1 MHPILFHIPLPNR
14 PLKLWWALVAIA
26 VLSAIYGVWAQRKST
41 REDALTGLVIAA
53 AAGAGAYY
61 WRASDWTPPT
71 GGVPIYSYGVM
82 LGLSLVVGWYITLP
96 LARKIGLPA
105 ETMANCYVWTALA
118 ALAGSRVLYIITNLD
133 EFHET
138 ADYFAF
144 RKGGLVA
151 YGGFLGGYIGSWL
164 YLRAHKIR
172 LMPWADVA
180 VPSLASGL
188 MITRIGCY
196 LYGCDFG
203 QRLSTDAPGFLK
215 KMGTFPKLEDGTLGY
230 FENGSPIPGSPAFA
244 HHLDQCTRGDIHYK
258 AAECLNLKDASF
270 PVHPTQIYES
280 LVGLGLLVLL
290 LWHRKHQKFRGQI
303 FYTFVIAYGFLRFIL
318 ELWRDDDQRGSLPFH
333 TDRYLLIGGG
343 LLLMAIG
350 FTLGVAKAIPNP
362 RLRLGAQIASF
373 VPGVLAIFTMKT
385 AQYVVDDYAYSTSQF
400 IGLVTALI
408 ACFFY
413 SMAWDEAKLAPKLAM
428 ALGLEGAP
436 LADDKALNEPRKKRS
451 DDEGEDEEQDRP
463 KKKLVKKKKK
473 KPVETTPG
481 ETTPGETTPGETTP
495 GEAEEEKDEPEA
507 EKEAPKKDVE
517 EVHQDKDE
525 ESKDD

>member
-14 PLKLWWALVAIA
+14 SLKLWWALVAIA
-26 VLSAIYGVWAQRKST
+26 AISALYGIWAQRKGAK
-41 REDALTGLVIAA
+41 EDALTGLVIAA
-53 AAGAGAYY
+53 AGGAGAYY

-151 YGGFLGGYIGSWL
+151 YGGFIGGIFGSWVFL
-164 YLRAHKIR
+164 LRHQIR
-172 LMPWADVA
+172 LLPWADVA

-188 MITRIGCY
+188 MITRLGCY

-203 QRLSTDAPGFLK
+203 QRLSADAPSFLK

-230 FENGSPIPGSPAFA
+230 FENGSPIPGSPAYA

-280 LVGLGLLVLL
+280 LVGLALLVLL

-362 RLRLGAQIASF
+362 RLRLAAQIGSF
-373 VPGVLAIFTMKT
+373 VPGVLSIFTMKT

-400 IGLVTALI
+400 IGLITAVI

-413 SMAWDEAKLAPKLAM
+413 SMAWEEAKRAPKLAM

-451 DDEGEDEEQDRP
+451 VEDDEDEEQDRP

-473 KPVETTPG
+473 KPVETKSV
-481 ETTPGETTPGETTP
+481 
-495 GEAEEEKDEPEA
+495 EAEEEQDDLGESPKAENDAPEA

-517 EVHQDKDE
+517 EDKDKDDDE
-525 ESKDD
+525 ESTDD

>member
-1 MHPILFHIPLPNR
+1 MAQGTVKWFNAE
-14 PLKLWWALVAIA
+14 KGFGFIA
-26 VLSAIYGVWAQRKST
+26 QDGGGDGAPAWSKHL
-41 REDALTGLVIAA
+41 D
-53 AAGAGAYY
+53 AAGHGTPA
-61 WRASDWTPPT
+61 ASELLK
-71 GGVPIYSYGVM
+71 M
-82 LGLSLVVGWYITLP
+82 
-96 LARKIGLPA
+96 
-105 ETMANCYVWTALA
+105 N
-118 ALAGSRVLYIITNLD
+118 
-133 EFHET
+133 H
-138 ADYFAF
+138 
-144 RKGGLVA
+144 
-151 YGGFLGGYIGSWL
+151 SW
-164 YLRAHKIR
+164 
-172 LMPWADVA
+172 
-180 VPSLASGL
+180 
-188 MITRIGCY
+188 
-196 LYGCDFG
+196 
-203 QRLSTDAPGFLK
+203 
-215 KMGTFPKLEDGTLGY
+215 
-230 FENGSPIPGSPAFA
+230 
-244 HHLDQCTRGDIHYK
+244 
-258 AAECLNLKDASF
+258 

-481 ETTPGETTPGETTP
+481 ETTPGE
-495 GEAEEEKDEPEA
+495 AEEEKDEPEA

>member
-1 MHPILFHIPLPNR
+1 M
-14 PLKLWWALVAIA
+14 
-26 VLSAIYGVWAQRKST
+26 
-41 REDALTGLVIAA
+41 
-53 AAGAGAYY
+53 
-61 WRASDWTPPT
+61 
-71 GGVPIYSYGVM
+71 
-82 LGLSLVVGWYITLP
+82 
-96 LARKIGLPA
+96 
-105 ETMANCYVWTALA
+105 
-118 ALAGSRVLYIITNLD
+118 
-133 EFHET
+133 
-138 ADYFAF
+138 
-144 RKGGLVA
+144 
-151 YGGFLGGYIGSWL
+151 
-164 YLRAHKIR
+164 
-172 LMPWADVA
+172 
-180 VPSLASGL
+180 
-188 MITRIGCY
+188 
-196 LYGCDFG
+196 
-203 QRLSTDAPGFLK
+203 
-215 KMGTFPKLEDGTLGY
+215 
-230 FENGSPIPGSPAFA
+230 
-244 HHLDQCTRGDIHYK
+244 
-258 AAECLNLKDASF
+258 
-270 PVHPTQIYES
+270 
-280 LVGLGLLVLL
+280 
-290 LWHRKHQKFRGQI
+290 
-303 FYTFVIAYGFLRFIL
+303 
-318 ELWRDDDQRGSLPFH
+318 
-333 TDRYLLIGGG
+333 LIGGG

-473 KPVETTPG
+473 KPVETKPG